1 MQLAKQWTQMQVK
14 HEVTT
19 LANMSSLRG
28 CEMWW
33 ISQYEGSERQSR
45 SLVCSSGIG
54 VKDAR
59 MTAIYRVRE
68 LRWYE
73 DLLRAD
79 E

>member
-1 MQLAKQWTQMQVK
+1 MQVK

-45 SLVCSSGIG
+45 SVVCSSIMG
-54 VKDAR
+54 VEYAK
-59 MTAIYRVRE
+59 MTAVYREKAQVV
-68 LRWYE
+68 
-73 DLLRAD
+73 
-79 E
+79 

>member
-1 MQLAKQWTQMQVK
+1 
-14 HEVTT
+14 
-19 LANMSSLRG
+19 
-28 CEMWW
+28 MWW
-33 ISQYEGSERQSR
+33 ISQDEGYDRQSR
-45 SLVCSSGIG
+45 SLACSSVIG

-59 MTAIYRVRE
+59 MTAIIERERE